1 MSIKKLYLFNF
12 FSFNLED
19 FIDDMG
25 PLSTKLGYAF
35 KQGLKLGLFYSGKLL
50 TLYKK
55 KAGITEPDPAHS
67 LFVGFRLCWGRDKK
81 IAQKSHFK
89 FAFHIN
95 FSIFHQTRNRTR
107 AGITLHS
114 GDVVAH

>member
-1 MSIKKLYLFNF
+1 MSIKIIFIQF

-50 TLYKK
+50 
-55 KAGITEPDPAHS
+55 KAGITEPDPALS
-67 LFVGFRLCWGRDKK
+67 LFVGFRLC
-81 IAQKSHFK
+81 
-89 FAFHIN
+89 
-95 FSIFHQTRNRTR
+95 
-107 AGITLHS
+107 
-114 GDVVAH
+114 